1 MEEKILI
8 VDDAAFIRLLIK
20 NTLKRAGFSRFFEA
34 EKGKEAL
41 ELYKK
46 EKPDLVI
53 LDITMG
59 GMSGLEVLEALINID
74 RQARVIMCS
83 SVGKEE
89 IVQKALNL
97 GAWSFLVK
105 PFNPE
110 TLSQL
115 VQNAF
120 S

>member
-20 NTLKRAGFSRFFEA
+20 NTLKRAGFSRFLEA

-74 RQARVIMCS
+74 HQARVIMCS

-120 S
+120 T